1 MSDLNKLSDAHIL
14 LLAAQLAS
22 AAELE
27 DLLLLQHQHTE
38 ILPITLIYRLV
49 LSFYPTND
57 SVQARLAS
65 FLKRLHSHDLPPS
78 KHGKAISIDPFIS
91 ATSDHEAVRRCR
103 ILKLV
108 PLPQEPILATDNN
121 LANFVVT
128 WSHHLASIGSTPAV
142 LNFVEC
148 FLDLDPVLTSWYQS
162 CLTPHARL
170 EYELYPES
178 TDMLLLSDVE
188 TLSGRDGISQLLKFA
203 RNAHSSPLLKRDLDE
218 VVTPWVQGSGNWK
231 RRKIEQPSANS
242 EYASWNNVNDWFV
255 SASVDDFATVASAF
269 VEWDG
274 PPANLTGA
282 DSNPKSLPQ
291 VVLRLLQTGIAMV
304 YASSKISPEVTAGAR
319 NVLRKVATK
328 CDFQIFDIASP
339 DSNSRLPATFT
350 ESLKESHLLLTALL
364 TPGNP
369 LTTPSISS
377 LQLLQHLL
385 DTADLML
392 DFELPVTITDLS
404 RLCVFGTERQQRE
417 KFRQMMQR
425 IALKQPTDWATA
437 KARLLKAHDWRM
449 SSQTEQGH
457 NPLGIF
463 SHLSPRFMDMQLLV
477 AALEHGRYDVVKE
490 LYIDNS
496 MPYLTVEDVESTIA
510 AAILKSYD
518 NASDGNRDSGG
529 LRSAYDML
537 RTFRPHFPKSATLQD
552 IDQLIKATHR
562 LSFYRLDLLHGV
574 PFRPVAIRVQKN
586 PLNLIAKVLE
596 QDHRAYTKLDDLLE
610 IGRSLVHAHLPSRAS
625 LQDSLEP
632 VQIRLIEAEHEITRL
647 AIEAALSADD
657 FNTAYSYITTR
668 FSNSTL
674 PEYSDDTSWRAAF
687 AAGKYR
693 PSTSPK
699 NLEARIENLAQ
710 RMELLSRALILAP
723 VGECLAEI
731 LGTWRRHEEEMIA
744 LREEGVL
751 EERAADARADG
762 EIPGSFGLD
771 DRELDAA
778 ESKQTMA
785 RRGWPGAA
793 PGISYEEHAPMGLFD
808 VAKGAATALRKSSF
822 FPIGTGGLQ
831 NLNIRDNS
839 APLPQPYGLDQQ
851 GDHTAIGER
860 VRKRDTV
867 TNAFV
872 SGMGWVLGAQP
883 QDRTDTRASNG

>member
-1 MSDLNKLSDAHIL
+1 MSDLNKLSDAHVL
-14 LLAAQLAS
+14 LLAVQLTS

-27 DLLLLQHQHTE
+27 GLLHLQHRRTQ

-57 SVQARLAS
+57 SVQVSLAS
-65 FLKRLHSHDLPPS
+65 FLKQLHNQDLLPA
-78 KHGKAISIDPFIS
+78 KNGKSVSIDPLIS
-91 ATSDHEAVRRCR
+91 ASSSHEAIRRCR
-103 ILKLV
+103 VLKLV
-108 PLPQEPILATDNN
+108 PLPQAPILATDND
-121 LANFVVT
+121 LAKFVVT
-128 WSHHLASIGSTPAV
+128 WAHHLASIGSTPAV

-148 FLDLDPVLTSWYQS
+148 FLDLDPALTSWYQS
-162 CLTPHARL
+162 CLIPHTRL
-170 EYELYPES
+170 EFELYPES
-178 TDMLLLSDVE
+178 ADMLLLSDIE
-188 TLSGRDGISQLLKFA
+188 TLSGPSGIGQLLKFA
-203 RNAHSSPLLKRDLDE
+203 QHAHSSPSITRDLDE

-231 RRKIEQPSANS
+231 RRKIEQPSADS
-242 EYASWNNVNDWFV
+242 KHASWDHVNEWFV

-274 PPANLTGA
+274 PPIDRAEA
-282 DSNPKSLPQ
+282 DSNPRNQ
-291 VVLRLLQTGIAMV
+291 VILRLLQTGIAMA
-304 YASSKISPEVTAGAR
+304 YASSKTSPEITAVAR
-319 NVLRKVATK
+319 NVLHKVAVK
-328 CDFQIFDIASP
+328 FNLQISDVSSP
-339 DSNSRLPATFT
+339 NSNTRLPAAFT
-350 ESLKESHLLLTALL
+350 DSLKESHLLRTALL
-364 TPGNP
+364 TPANP

-377 LQLLQHLL
+377 LQLLQDLL

-392 DFELPVTITDLS
+392 DFELPVAITELT
-404 RLCVFGTERQQRE
+404 RLCVFGSERQQNE
-417 KFRQMMQR
+417 LFRQSMQR

-437 KARLLKAHDWRM
+437 RARLLKAHDWHM
-449 SSQTEQGH
+449 SSQPGPGYA
-457 NPLGIF
+457 PLGIF
-463 SHLSPRFMDMQLLV
+463 SHLSPRFMDMQLLA

-490 LYIDNS
+490 TYIDNP
-496 MPYLTVEDVESTIA
+496 MPYFTGEDVENTIA
-510 AAILKSYD
+510 TAILKSYD
-518 NASDGNRDSGG
+518 NASDGNRDRGG

-537 RTFRPHFPKSATLQD
+537 RTFRPHFLQSPTFQD

-562 LSFYRLDLLHGV
+562 LSFYRLDLPHGV

-596 QDHRAYTKLDDLLE
+596 QDLKAYTKLDDLLE
-610 IGRSLVHAHLPSRAS
+610 IGRSLVRAHLPNRAS
-625 LQDSLEP
+625 LQDSSEP
-632 VQIRLIEAEHEITRL
+632 LQVRLIEAEHEITRL
-647 AIEAALSADD
+647 AIEAALAADD
-657 FNTAYSYITTR
+657 FDTAYSYITTR
-668 FSNSTL
+668 FSNSAL

-699 NLEARIENLAQ
+699 HLEARIENLSQ

-723 VGECLAEI
+723 VGDCLAEI

-744 LREEGVL
+744 LRQEGVL

-822 FPIGTGGLQ
+822 FPTGTGGLQ

-839 APLPQPYGLDQQ
+839 SPMPRLNEAGQQEEHTILP
-851 GDHTAIGER
+851 TGER

-867 TNAFV
+867 TNALV
-872 SGMGWVLGAQP
+872 SGMGWVLGAQA
-883 QDRTDTRASNG
+883 QDRNDVRTTNG